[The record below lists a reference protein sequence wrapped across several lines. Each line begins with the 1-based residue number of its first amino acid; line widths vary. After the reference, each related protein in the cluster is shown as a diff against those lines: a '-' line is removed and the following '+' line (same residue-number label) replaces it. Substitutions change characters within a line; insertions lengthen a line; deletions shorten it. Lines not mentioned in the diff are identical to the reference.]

1 LTDTHSLTE
10 LQLAILHIL
19 WKCGEATTQEV
30 HSAMTEVRGLA
41 LTTVATLLSRLEK
54 KGILSHRQEGR
65 QYVYRP
71 LVTEKEV
78 RHSKVRELTANL
90 FEGDPSALV
99 RHLLRAHEVDRDEL
113 ERLVDMI
120 EEADRDGG

>member
-1 LTDTHSLTE
+1 MTDTHALTE
-10 LQLAILHIL
+10 LQLSILRVL
-19 WKCGEATTQEV
+19 WEFGETTTQEV
-30 HSAMTEVRGLA
+30 HAAMAESRGLA

-54 KGILSHRQEGR
+54 RGVLSHRKEGR
-65 QYVYRP
+65 QYVYRA

-78 RHSKVRELTANL
+78 RHSKVRELTASL

-99 RHLLRAHEVDRDEL
+99 RHLVRAHEVDRDEL

-120 EEADRDGG
+120 EEADRSGS

>member
-1 LTDTHSLTE
+1 MTDSHALTE

-19 WKCGEATTQEV
+19 WECGEATTQQV
-30 HSAMTEVRGLA
+30 HAAMAEVRGLA

-54 KGILSHRQEGR
+54 RGVLSHRKEGR
-65 QYVYRP
+65 QYVYRA

-78 RHSKVRELTANL
+78 RHSKVRELTASL

-99 RHLLRAHEVDRDEL
+99 RHLVRAHEVDCDEL

-120 EEADRDGG
+120 QEAGRSGS